1 MGRKGRGD
9 EGKEGSRE
17 EGRGEG
23 KEKEGLIKAE
33 VKGKRKQYEGSLEAA
48 SGMHLDSLA
57 VRLPLLMNRG

>member
-1 MGRKGRGD
+1 MK
-9 EGKEGSRE
+9 
-17 EGRGEG
+17 RGEG
-23 KEKEGLIKAE
+23 EDKGEGGLIKAE